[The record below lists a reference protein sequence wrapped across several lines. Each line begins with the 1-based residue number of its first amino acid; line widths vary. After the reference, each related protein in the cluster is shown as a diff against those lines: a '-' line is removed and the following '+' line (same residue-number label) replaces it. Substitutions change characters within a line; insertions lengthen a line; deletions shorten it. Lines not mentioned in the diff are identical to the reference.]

1 MSRKKYRDF
10 DEDPQHQSNEEE
22 EVDVNEFVDEEYDG
36 YVLDDEDDLE
46 ELNFED

>member
-10 DEDPQHQSNEEE
+10 DDDHDTE
-22 EVDVNEFVDEEYDG
+22 EVDVNEVVEEEEEYDG
-36 YVLDDEDDLE
+36 YVLEDEDDVK